1 LIKGVNNVTTQLTA
15 QGEVKIRPMQSK
27 DSGAIFDMERIL
39 AGGSMT
45 IALINLVTED
55 IKESLD
61 LSFIAEVNSQVVGFV
76 LARHAYIG
84 APAVEVCLI
93 QSLSIHPLHQEQDIE
108 TRLINELTDRVK
120 SLGMKNIR
128 VILSVS
134 NPRMEAF
141 FTRLNFHRAPVIVCD
156 KIL

>member
-1 LIKGVNNVTTQLTA
+1 MTIQLTA
-15 QGEVKIRPMQSK
+15 QGEVKIRPMEPK
-27 DSGAIFDMERIL
+27 DSGAIFDMDRIL

-93 QSLSIHPLHQEQDIE
+93 QALS
-108 TRLINELTDRVK
+108 
-120 SLGMKNIR
+120 
-128 VILSVS
+128 
-134 NPRMEAF
+134 A
-141 FTRLNFHRAPVIVCD
+141 HRAVSGARH
-156 KIL
+156 

>member
-1 LIKGVNNVTTQLTA
+1 MTTQLIA
-15 QGEVKIRPMQSK
+15 QGEVKIRPMEAK
-27 DSGAIFDMERIL
+27 DSGAIFDMDRIL

-45 IALINLVTED
+45 IALINLISED
-55 IKESLD
+55 IEESLG

-76 LARHAYIG
+76 LARHVYIG

-93 QSLSIHPLHQEQDIE
+93 QGLSVHPLRQGQDIE
-108 TRLINELTDRVK
+108 ARLVNELTDRAK

-134 NPRMEAF
+134 DPRMEAF
-141 FTRLNFHRAPVIVCD
+141 FSRLNFHRAPVIVCD
-156 KIL
+156 KEL

>member
-1 LIKGVNNVTTQLTA
+1 MEA
-15 QGEVKIRPMQSK
+15 K
-27 DSGAIFDMERIL
+27 DSGAIFDMDRIL

-45 IALINLVTED
+45 IALINLISED
-55 IKESLD
+55 IEESLG

-76 LARHAYIG
+76 LARHVYIG

-93 QSLSIHPLHQEQDIE
+93 QGLSVHPLRQGQDIE
-108 TRLINELTDRVK
+108 ARLVNELTDRAK

-134 NPRMEAF
+134 DPRMEAF
-141 FTRLNFHRAPVIVCD
+141 FSRLNFHRAPVIVCD
-156 KIL
+156 KEL